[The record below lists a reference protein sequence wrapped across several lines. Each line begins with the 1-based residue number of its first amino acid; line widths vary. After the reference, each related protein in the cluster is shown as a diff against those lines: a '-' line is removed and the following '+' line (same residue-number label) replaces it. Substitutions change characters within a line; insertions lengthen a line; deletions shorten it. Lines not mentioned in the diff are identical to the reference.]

1 MSQETVSEGGSL
13 GELDG
18 ENAPEQNENTP
29 AVDGNTPQ
37 VHEGNLTEGNTA
49 NTPPDDL
56 ATEHEMALYL
66 QLYLGLPPPEPLDL
80 RGRKVSENWRKFK
93 QKYPKLRNCNW
104 HKHEVKCEQNSYAAN
119 SHWQRCYRCF

>member
-29 AVDGNTPQ
+29 AVDGNTTQ

-66 QLYLGLPPPEPLDL
+66 
-80 RGRKVSENWRKFK
+80 RGRNVSENWRKFK
-93 QKYPKLRNCNW
+93 QKYPKLRNCKW
-104 HKHEVKCEQNSYAAN
+104 HKHEVKYEQNSYAAN

>member
-18 ENAPEQNENTP
+18 EDAPEQNENTP

-66 QLYLGLPPPEPLDL
+66 QLYLGLP
-80 RGRKVSENWRKFK
+80 
-93 QKYPKLRNCNW
+93 
-104 HKHEVKCEQNSYAAN
+104 HQNHSI
-119 SHWQRCYRCF
+119 

>member
-29 AVDGNTPQ
+29 VVDGNTPQ

-66 QLYLGLPPPEPLDL
+66 QLYLGLP
-80 RGRKVSENWRKFK
+80 
-93 QKYPKLRNCNW
+93 
-104 HKHEVKCEQNSYAAN
+104 HQNHSI
-119 SHWQRCYRCF
+119 

>member
-29 AVDGNTPQ
+29 AADGDTPQ
-37 VHEGNLTEGNTA
+37 VHDGNLTKGNTP
-49 NTPPDDL
+49 NTPQDDL

-80 RGRKVSENWRKFK
+80 RGRNVSKNWRKFK
-93 QKYPKLRNCNW
+93 QKYP
-104 HKHEVKCEQNSYAAN
+104 S
-119 SHWQRCYRCF
+119 